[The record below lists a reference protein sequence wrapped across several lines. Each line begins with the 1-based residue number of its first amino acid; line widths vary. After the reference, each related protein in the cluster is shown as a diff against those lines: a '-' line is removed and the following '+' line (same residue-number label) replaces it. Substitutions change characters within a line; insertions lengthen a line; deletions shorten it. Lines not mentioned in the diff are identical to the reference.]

1 MRVLG
6 REAVIDGEWATS
18 VAQLFGD
25 LPAQLQQQLRNT
37 ISLSLQ
43 DFTPFSGVR
52 IGGDHG
58 GGRGQFEEFRKTELN
73 KDGIS
78 LEAYVQRLLTQ
89 VVPHCV
95 NMNSAR
101 CLGHMTGG
109 VPPFVR
115 LLGELVLALNQ
126 NMVKQEAS
134 GSFTWLERQTLAI
147 LHRLVFDEAEPF
159 YCEHAQAPASTL
171 GLMAADGTIANIT
184 ALWIARNR
192 ALAPNNGCGEPESDG
207 LLAAMKHHGYRG
219 AVIIGSRLMHY
230 SIEKAGSLLG
240 LGSRNVLKIDVDGR
254 GKLNT
259 QLLRRTIA
267 DCAAQRR
274 RVLAIVGTAGTTDCG
289 RIDPLQEMAGIA
301 RKSGIHFHVD
311 AAWGTP
317 LLFSERH
324 RPLLAGIEE
333 ADSVSLDG
341 HKQLHLPPGA
351 NALLLRDPKA
361 AQVIEKE
368 ANYMLHRASGDLGK
382 RSLEGSRGAM
392 ALFLHAALNIIGPS
406 GYGALIDRSIA
417 MVHALAEQLS
427 ESEEFELLVEPETNV
442 VLYRYL
448 PLPCRSV
455 YLNGGLSQSELRR
468 VNLCNERLQQRQ
480 SEAGRTLV
488 SRTTLSNRPHDSA
501 PAVALRAMITN
512 PFTELRDLDAMLK
525 EQIEIG
531 DYIWQGMGP
540 LETDRRM

>member
-1 MRVLG
+1 MRGLG
-6 REAVIDGEWATS
+6 SEALIDGEWETS
-18 VAQLFGD
+18 VGQLFGD
-25 LPAQLQQQLRNT
+25 LPAHLHQQLRNT

-43 DFTPFSGVR
+43 EFTRFSGVR
-52 IGGDHG
+52 IGGDNG
-58 GGRGQFEEFRKTELN
+58 VRAGQSDEFRKTKLT
-73 KDGIS
+73 KGAFS

-95 NMNSAR
+95 NMKSAR

-147 LHRLVFDEAEPF
+147 LHRLVFDQTKKF

-171 GLMAADGTIANIT
+171 GIMAADGTIANIT

-192 ALAPNNGCGEPESDG
+192 ALAPNNGCGGPESEG
-207 LLAAMKHHGYRG
+207 LLAAIEHRGYRG

-240 LGSRNVLKIDVDGR
+240 LGSRNVLKIDVDSR

-259 QLLRRTIA
+259 QLLRRTLA
-267 DCAAQRR
+267 ECAVQRR
-274 RVLAIVGTAGTTDCG
+274 HVLAIVGTAGTTDCG
-289 RIDPLQEMAGIA
+289 SIDPLQEMAGIA
-301 RKSGIHFHVD
+301 RESGIHFHVD

-324 RPLLAGIEE
+324 RPLVAGIQD

-351 NALLLRDPKA
+351 NALVLRDPKA

-392 ALFLHAALNIIGPS
+392 ALFLHAALHIIGPS
-406 GYGALIDRSIA
+406 GYEALIDRSIG

-427 ESEEFELLVEPETNV
+427 ESEEFELLVEPETNI

-448 PLPCRSV
+448 PPSCRGP
-455 YLNGGLSQSELRR
+455 YRNGGLSQSELQR

-480 SEAGRTLV
+480 SDAGRTLV
-488 SRTTLSNRPHDSA
+488 SRTTLSNPPQDAA
-501 PAVALRAMITN
+501 PAVALRAIITN
-512 PFTELRDLDAMLK
+512 PFTEPGDLDAVLK

-531 DYIWQGMGP
+531 DSIWEGMSA
-540 LETDRRM
+540 LEPDLRT